1 MQEGD
6 KAEEDNSG
14 NSSHQDKDKDED
26 GRSNTDRTNVK
37 KGRRL
42 FRSELPAATCS
53 MLMIK
58 YRDCCG

>member
-6 KAEEDNSG
+6 KAEEDSSG
-14 NSSHQDKDKDED
+14 NSNHQDKDKDED
-26 GRSNTDRTNVK
+26 GHSNTDRTNEK

-42 FRSELPAATCS
+42 FRSELSAETCS

-58 YRDCCG
+58 YRDCCC

>member
-6 KAEEDNSG
+6 KAEEDSSG
-14 NSSHQDKDKDED
+14 NSGHQDKDED
-26 GRSNTDRTNVK
+26 GHSNTDRTNEK

-42 FRSELPAATCS
+42 ELSAATCS

-58 YRDCCG
+58 

>member
-6 KAEEDNSG
+6 KAEEDSSG
-14 NSSHQDKDKDED
+14 NSGHQDKDED
-26 GRSNTDRTNVK
+26 GHSNTDR

-42 FRSELPAATCS
+42 ELSAATCS

-58 YRDCCG
+58 